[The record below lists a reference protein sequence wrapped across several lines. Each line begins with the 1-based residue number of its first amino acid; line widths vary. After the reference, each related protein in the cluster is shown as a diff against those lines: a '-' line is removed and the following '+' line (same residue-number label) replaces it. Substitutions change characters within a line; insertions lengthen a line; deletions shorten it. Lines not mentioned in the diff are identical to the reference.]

1 MIRRQQTS
9 AKAEADL
16 LPLLA
21 QTTMKSSS
29 FFRFPDPRRAVCA
42 LLLASLIGLSG
53 CSVFCGAAG
62 GSGGGASGVCG
73 IGTGMR
79 F

>member
-1 MIRRQQTS
+1 
-9 AKAEADL
+9 
-16 LPLLA
+16 
-21 QTTMKSSS
+21 MKSSS
-29 FFRFPDPRRAVCA
+29 FFRLPARRQAVCG

-53 CSVFCGAAG
+53 CSVFCGVAG